1 MKEENIQI
9 FFKFL
14 LYVIIIPYLFYIS
27 YINENKIVLLCTS
40 CILITHIYKDIINP
54 YWNYPNLIKILG
66 TYCAYMIFRYGDNNI
81 ILGENS
87 LYIPSIFNSDEKEK
101 FSFFKFK

>member
-27 YINENKIVLLCTS
+27 YINKNKIVLLCTS

-81 ILGENS
+81 IKLIG
-87 LYIPSIFNSDEKEK
+87 LLKIIGDIRKY
-101 FSFFKFK
+101 FFKSDKYYF